1 MPTHRYD
8 DLIPWDIE
16 AAAWE
21 ALDSDEA
28 ARAAWPVEGRG
39 LRVGPLEGEA
49 TR

>member
-1 MPTHRYD
+1 MPEPRSLDLRSAAAPDWRTNMPTHRYD

-28 ARAAWPVEGRG
+28 A
-39 LRVGPLEGEA
+39 
-49 TR
+49 